1 MNITVNGKITKMM
14 QVRKGVS
21 QASGKEWMSQD
32 VVIELEDNSVLC
44 FNIFGEEKI
53 KASGLQ
59 VGAIASVTLKL
70 ESTEWNGKWFT
81 KLSCVSLIVQGVM
94 RNDPNQYDAK
104 TKANEGNNQGSKP
117 SVGDLPF

>member
-53 KASGLQ
+53 KTSGLQ

-94 RNDPNQYDAK
+94 RNDPNQYDTK
-104 TKANEGNNQGSKP
+104 TKSNDSSNQGGKP